1 MNPYIIIY
9 EPSQIMVHEMDLQR
23 LRNLEC
29 MVKVLGTVKSCSKLY
44 MNPVQF
50 PHSEE
55 MNRPFEEEE

>member
-1 MNPYIIIY
+1 
-9 EPSQIMVHEMDLQR
+9 MVHEMDLQR